1 MGYNNAQGLAG
12 GFSMPA
18 DERDALAKE
27 ALRRAEEKKQKRKE
41 NNKKKE

>member
-27 ALRRAEEKKQKRKE
+27 AGRAEERRNRRE
-41 NNKKKE
+41 R